1 MEVKKMH
8 RMRLFLVSMV
18 VLVASATFAGTASA
32 QQQEGLVN
40 LAVTDVNVQVPIG
53 VAANICDVNVGVL
66 AEQEREGGATCDA
79 TATSIASAGKGDR
92 DGDVGSGG
100 QQDGLIN
107 VLIDDV
113 NVQVPIALA
122 ANVCDLNVGVL
133 ARQLRTGGAD
143 CDADADADAT
153 RSPGRSGGNA

>member
-1 MEVKKMH
+1 
-8 RMRLFLVSMV
+8 MV
-18 VLVASATFAGTASA
+18 ALAASATFVAPASA

-40 LAVTDVNVQVPIG
+40 LAVTDVNVQVPVG

-66 AEQEREGGATCDA
+66 AEQERAGGATCDA
-79 TATSIASAGKGDR
+79 TATSIASAGPGDR
-92 DGDVGSGG
+92 DGDSGSDTE
-100 QQDGLIN
+100 QDGLIN

-143 CDADADADAT
+143 CDADAAADAT
-153 RSPGRSGGNA
+153 RSPGGSGNNA